1 MTEEF
6 EFDLDGFEADLDA
19 TLKKGHKAFTGIYK
33 NELNALSGLSKEEID
48 AISPG
53 ITDLQKY
60 DELITV
66 VKEAS
71 IVNLEQAALK
81 VQIIKLGGIAVTIA
95 KRIPA
100 LAAIL
105 SA

>member
-1 MTEEF
+1 MTDEF
-6 EFDLDGFEADLDA
+6 EFDLEGFEEDLEA
-19 TLKKGHKAFTGIYK
+19 TLENGRKAFVGTYK
-33 NELNALSGLSKEEID
+33 DELNALSGLSKEEID

-71 IVNLEQAALK
+71 RVNLEQAALK
-81 VQIIKLGGIAVTIA
+81 AQIVKLGNIAITIA
-95 KRIPA
+95 KRVPT

-105 SA
+105 RA

>member
-1 MTEEF
+1 MTDEF
-6 EFDLDGFEADLDA
+6 EFDLEGFEEDLDT
-19 TLKKGHKAFTGIYK
+19 TLANGRKAFTGRYK
-33 NELNALSGLSKEEID
+33 DELNALSGLSKEEID
-48 AISPG
+48 AISLG

-71 IVNLEQAALK
+71 RVNLEQAALK
-81 VQIIKLGGIAVTIA
+81 AQIIKLGVIAVTIA
-95 KRIPA
+95 KRIPS

-105 SA
+105 

>member
-1 MTEEF
+1 MTDEF
-6 EFDLDGFEADLDA
+6 EFDLDGFNEDLKT
-19 TLKKGHKAFTGIYK
+19 TLANGRKAFTGKYK
-33 NELNALSGLSKEEID
+33 SELNALSGLSKEEVD
-48 AISPG
+48 TISPG

-71 IVNLEQAALK
+71 RVNLEQALLK
-81 VQIIKLGGIAVTIA
+81 EQIIKLGGIAVTIA

-100 LAAIL
+100 LTKIL
-105 SA
+105 NA

>member
-1 MTEEF
+1 MTGEF
-6 EFDLDGFEADLDA
+6 EFDLDGFEADLDI
-19 TLKKGHKAFTGIYK
+19 TLANGRKAFTGIYK
-33 NELNALSGLSKEEID
+33 DELNALSGLSKEEVD

-71 IVNLEQAALK
+71 RVNLEQAALK
-81 VQIIKLGGIAVTIA
+81 AQIIKLGDIAVTIA

-105 SA
+105 QA

>member
-1 MTEEF
+1 MTDEF
-6 EFDLDGFEADLDA
+6 EFDLEGFEADLDA
-19 TLKKGHKAFTGIYK
+19 TLEKGREAFVGKYK

-53 ITDLQKY
+53 TTDLQKY

-71 IVNLEQAALK
+71 RVNLSQAELK
-81 VQIIKLGGIAVTIA
+81 AQIKKLGDIAVTIA
-95 KRIPA
+95 KRVPT
-100 LAAIL
+100 LAGIL
-105 SA
+105 QA

>member
-1 MTEEF
+1 MTGEF
-6 EFDLDGFEADLDA
+6 EFDLDGFEADLDI
-19 TLKKGHKAFTGIYK
+19 TLANGRKAFTGIYK
-33 NELNALSGLSKEEID
+33 DELNALSGLSKEEVD

-71 IVNLEQAALK
+71 RVNLEQAALK
-81 VQIIKLGGIAVTIA
+81 AQIIKLGNIAVTIA

-105 SA
+105 QA

>member
-1 MTEEF
+1 MTDEF
-6 EFDLDGFEADLDA
+6 EFDLEGFEADLDV
-19 TLKKGHKAFTGIYK
+19 TLKNGRKAFTGIYK
-33 NELNALSGLSKEEID
+33 NGLNALSGLSKEDID

-71 IVNLEQAALK
+71 RVNLDQAVLK
-81 VQIIKLGGIAVTIA
+81 AQIIKLGDIAVTIA
-95 KRIPA
+95 KRIPT